1 MMKVKN
7 GFVVRTVAG
16 QSMVVPLGAAS
27 KNFEGFIKLNESARM
42 LWDMLTV
49 GAEREDMIDRMAE
62 AYDEVDRAVLAADCD
77 AFIRS
82 LQEHDI
88 LE

>member
-1 MMKVKN
+1 MKVKN

-16 QSMVVPLGAAS
+16 QSMVVPLGTAS
-27 KNFEGFIKLNESARM
+27 KNFEGFIKLNEAAR
-42 LWDMLTV
+42 LIWDMLVV
-49 GAEREDMIDRMAE
+49 GAERDEIVDRMAE
-62 AYDEVDRAVLAADCD
+62 VYDEIERAVLAADCD
-77 AFIRS
+77 KFIRS

>member
-1 MMKVKN
+1 MKVKN

-16 QSMVVPLGAAS
+16 QSMVVPLGTAS
-27 KNFEGFIKLNESARM
+27 KNFEGFIKLNETAR
-42 LWDMLTV
+42 LIWDMLVV
-49 GAEREDMIDRMAE
+49 GAERDEIVDRMAE
-62 AYDEVDRAVLAADCD
+62 VYDEIERAVLAADCD
-77 AFIRS
+77 KFIRS